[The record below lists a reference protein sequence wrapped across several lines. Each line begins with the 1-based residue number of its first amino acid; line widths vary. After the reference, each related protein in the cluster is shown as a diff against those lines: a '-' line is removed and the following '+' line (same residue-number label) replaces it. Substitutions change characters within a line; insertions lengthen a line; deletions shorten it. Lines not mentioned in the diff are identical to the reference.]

1 MVFFSWYLLLKHR
14 SFSSSM
20 TPVARLVNSLL
31 KGLII
36 RFSSSG
42 FRYSSFGSTIKDLCY
57 LFTRGLPN
65 GFPFLQFLGFVHPK
79 APIRDGVPRPTG
91 NVPNR
96 SMRYSYQNTGLF
108 FKASPVGF
116 EK

>member
-1 MVFFSWYLLLKHR
+1 MAFFLWYLLPKHR
-14 SFSSSM
+14 SFFSGATSA
-20 TPVARLVNSLL
+20 ARLVDPLL
-31 KGLII
+31 EGLIV
-36 RFSSSG
+36 RFFSSG
-42 FRYSSFGSTIKDLCY
+42 FQYFSFGSAVKDLCY

-65 GFPFLQFLGFVHPK
+65 GFSFLWFLGFVRPK

-96 SMRYSYQNTGLF
+96 LTRSSYRNTGLF

-116 EK
+116 EP